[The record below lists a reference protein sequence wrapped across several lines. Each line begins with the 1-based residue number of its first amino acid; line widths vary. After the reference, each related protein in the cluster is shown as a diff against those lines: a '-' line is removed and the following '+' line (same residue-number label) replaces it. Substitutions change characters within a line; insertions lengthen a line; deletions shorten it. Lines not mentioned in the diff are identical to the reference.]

1 MGRSKADLKCKK
13 HPKHR
18 QSPGVCSICLTEK
31 LSQLS
36 SRKNSETTAR
46 SSCCSSSASS
56 LSSCYSS
63 SSASS
68 SCSSPLRRFRFT
80 KEGKTSSISFL
91 LNGKRVLTKSRSLAF
106 VARMKNNGD
115 DNDDDD
121 DYKKKK
127 KKKVGFWSKLLHPR
141 SSKRMGETLMHSRT
155 MREMVITS

>member
-1 MGRSKADLKCKK
+1 MGRPKADLKCKK

-18 QSPGVCSICLTEK
+18 QSPGVCSLCLTEK

-36 SRKNSETTAR
+36 SRRNSETTAG

-91 LNGKRVLTKSRSLAF
+91 FNGKSVLTKSRSLAF
-106 VARMKNNGD
+106 VARMKNGDD

-121 DYKKKK
+121 YKKK

>member
-91 LNGKRVLTKSRSLAF
+91 LNGKSVLTKSRSLAF
-106 VARMKNNGD
+106 VSRMKNNGD

-155 MREMVITS
+155 TREMVITS

>member
-13 HPKHR
+13 HPKHQ

-36 SRKNSETTAR
+36 SRRNSETTAG
-46 SSCCSSSASS
+46 SSCCSSSGSS

-80 KEGKTSSISFL
+80 KEGKTSSLSFL
-91 LNGKRVLTKSRSLAF
+91 LNGKSVLTKSRSLAF
-106 VARMKNNGD
+106 VARMKNGDD

-121 DYKKKK
+121 YKKK